1 MEKIEEKRKAIQDYY
16 PEKLAKCF
24 GCGRTNTDGLHHKT
38 YWDGNEGTC
47 HFIPQKH
54 HTGYPGVLYGGLV
67 ASLIEC
73 NSVAVSIAATCEAEG
88 INMEKPVKLLF
99 FTIVRSNIKFHS
111 AVPINSEITI
121 KTKVDSMNKKFVKI
135 KVSIYS
141 DNKLCTTAETTTMR
155 MEQALETLESD
166 NLTAI

>member
-1 MEKIEEKRKAIQDYY
+1 MEKIEEKRKAMQDYY
-16 PEKLAKCF
+16 PEKFAKCF
-24 GCGRTNTDGLHHKT
+24 GCGRKNTEGLHHKT

-47 HFIPQKH
+47 HFISQKH
-54 HTGYPGVLYGGLV
+54 HTGYPGVLYGGLI

-99 FTIVRSNIKFHS
+99 FTIVRSNIKFRS
-111 AVPINSEITI
+111 AIPINSEVTV
-121 KTKVDSMNKKFVKI
+121 KTKVDSMYKKFVKL

-141 DNKLCTTAETTTMR
+141 DNILCTTAETTTMR
-155 MEQALETLESD
+155 IEQSFETP
-166 NLTAI
+166 